1 MYKSYDSTWKIQ
13 VSCNTPGVGDGQ
25 GGLAC
30 WGSLGCRVR
39 HDWATELNWGVTLDT
54 NFHIATTWNWTPP
67 TSCRLGMSWAPA
79 PAHVTHLGYITGYFT
94 FYKKQNLNTLTW
106 HTKSSNSYASSGQ
119 PFWNH
124 PLPDGLPHL
133 LMPISNWPHTA
144 YHDKMY
150 AVLQTHHDLWFP
162 SFHNAVPSIWNVFE
176 HLETPTHPS
185 KKRQVL
191 MGWQAH
197 VLCLG

>member
-25 GGLAC
+25 GGLEC
-30 WGSLGCRVR
+30 CGSLGCRVR
-39 HDWATELNWGVTLDT
+39 HDWATELNWGVTLDI
-54 NFHIATTWNWTPP
+54 NFHIASTWNWTPP

-124 PLPDGLPHL
+124 PFSDGPLTF
-133 LMPISNWPHTA
+133 WPHT
-144 YHDKMY
+144 
-150 AVLQTHHDLWFP
+150 DLILHIMTKCMQFSKHTMISGFP
-162 SFHNAVPSIWNVFE
+162 PAPHAVPSIWNVFE